1 MHATLADLHDDLTD
15 LLALTESAGARVWRH
30 KARLEQTGADYREET
45 HAFLTE
51 QAERL
56 WSSYQALAGTVRSA
70 LTERDLW
77 ADADVARLAELK
89 RSSADLLRVLQANLA
104 FVLSAGDWQ
113 SPSFLHSVLPQA
125 GAQTGKIVGTQNDYK
140 RDRHLD
146 AETFETAFRK
156 EYLRAGLL
164 FPQEV
169 YLMSSGMAAFST
181 LVFFLRADRGVS
193 GPILAGASIYFENK
207 IVLEK
212 AFPGQVVYVD
222 ESDAKAVV
230 DAAKRVQPQAV
241 FLDTLCNTET
251 LAVPDMETLVP
262 RLLSVLSSK
271 AFLVVDNSGM
281 AIACHPPD
289 WLPMVGSHARLFV
302 VESTNK
308 YYQFGFDRVTGGIA
322 WTPSGFLPSGLN
334 KTRVHLG
341 TNVPDASAL
350 ALPEPNRALLRR
362 RMERMGR
369 NAMTLAT
376 RLDAFLAERAGG
388 HVSRVVYP
396 GLPSHS
402 SAGWAKSRWFHGSF
416 LVLAFRPGFQTVPEY
431 QKFVDRL
438 IEKARIANVDL
449 VSGTSF
455 GFDVTRVYLTA
466 VHATDVT
473 RPFVRVSVGTETSD
487 EIEAIARVFISAIE
501 SL

>member
-15 LLALTESAGARVWRH
+15 LLALAESAAGRVWRH
-30 KARLEQTGADYREET
+30 KARLEQAGADYREET

-56 WSSYQALAGTVRSA
+56 WASYQSLASDIRSA

-89 RSSADLLRVLQANLA
+89 RASADLLRVLQANLA

-113 SPSFLHSVLPQA
+113 SPTFLHSVLPRA

-146 AETFETAFRK
+146 ADEFEAAFRK
-156 EYLRAGLL
+156 EYLRSGIL
-164 FPQEV
+164 FPPEV

-181 LVFFLRADRGVS
+181 LVFFLRSDQGVS

-212 AFPGQVVYVD
+212 AFPGQVSYVD
-222 ESDAKAVV
+222 ESNASAVV
-230 DAAKRVQPQAV
+230 EAAKRVRPQAV

-251 LAVPDMETLVP
+251 LAVPDMASLVP
-262 RLLSVLSSK
+262 RILSVLSPK

-281 AIACHPPD
+281 ALACHPPD
-289 WLPMVGSHARLFV
+289 WLPMLGSHARLFV
-302 VESTNK
+302 VESMNK
-308 YYQFGFDRVTGGIA
+308 YYQFGFDRVTGGIV
-322 WTPSGFLPSGLN
+322 WTPSGFLPSGFY
-334 KTRVHLG
+334 KSRVCLG

-362 RMERMGR
+362 RMGRMGR
-369 NAMTLAT
+369 NAMTLAG
-376 RLDAFLAERAGG
+376 RLDAFLADRKTGP
-388 HVSRVVYP
+388 VSHVVYP

-402 SAGWAKSRWFHGSF
+402 SAKWAQSRWFHGSF
-416 LVLAFRPGFQTVPEY
+416 LVLAFRPAFQTVPEY
-431 QKFVDRL
+431 QKFVGRL
-438 IEKARIANVDL
+438 IEKARLANVDL

-466 VHATDVT
+466 VHATNVT
-473 RPFVRVSVGTETSD
+473 RPFVRVSVGTETAE